1 MISRRSNTGGLVG
14 GSILIGLGALFLL
27 AQFFGFAAWAYVWPL
42 AIVGLGLLFFIGM
55 LAGGKT
61 AGGLAV
67 PGTILSSI
75 GLVLLFQNITG
86 HWETWSYGWTI
97 IVLAVG
103 VGLFIA
109 GAWSGNLDQRHS
121 GLRVAEIG
129 FVLFVLFGAFFEL
142 VLGGFGGS
150 RLQQAAFPVLLIL
163 IGLYLVLRRSGLWQL
178 WAPPQNRFNPDTPA
192 AERPPLPPEQPRP

>member
-27 AQFFGFAAWAYVWPL
+27 AQSFGFAGWSYVWPL
-42 AIVGLGLLFFIGM
+42 AIVGMGILFFVGM

-97 IVLAVG
+97 IILAVG

-109 GAWSGNLDQRHS
+109 GVWSGNLDQRRS
-121 GLRVAEIG
+121 GVRVAEIG
-129 FVLFVLFGAFFEL
+129 FVMFVLFGAFFEL

-163 IGLYLVLRRSGLWQL
+163 VGLFLVVRRSGWWPAWTSTSSRPVQT
-178 WAPPQNRFNPDTPA
+178 PPD
-192 AERPPLPPEQPRP
+192 EQPRP